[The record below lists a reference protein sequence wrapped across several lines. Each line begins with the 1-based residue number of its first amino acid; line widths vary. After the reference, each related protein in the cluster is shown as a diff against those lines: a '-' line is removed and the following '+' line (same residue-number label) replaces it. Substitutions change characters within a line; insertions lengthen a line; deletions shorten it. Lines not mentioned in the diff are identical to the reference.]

1 MNRYYTLE
9 ESEQFTFYR
18 VPKTLIMS
26 VRYKNVSAEA
36 KLLYGLMLDRM
47 GLSQK
52 NGWADDNGRTYI
64 YFTVEEA
71 CESLGCGKDK
81 ILRLFF
87 ELESADLIERR
98 RQGQGR
104 PSVVYVRK
112 VITDVEKT
120 EVCNSGKPTSREP
133 EIGIQEV
140 AKSDTND
147 NKNIKTEFN
156 EIYPSVS
163 QVTEDVIRAQIEY
176 DIFIEREPTKKAQLD
191 EVVSLIT
198 DTLLSRAKT
207 VRIGGADIDKHRV
220 DERLLQLEFEHIE
233 FVFDRMAETP
243 TKIKNI
249 RAYLLTAL
257 YNAPVTT
264 DSYYTA
270 LVNHDMYGR

>member
-64 YFTVEEA
+64 YFTVEDA

-81 ILRLFF
+81 ILRLFN
-87 ELESADLIERR
+87 ELENADLIERR
-98 RQGQGR
+98 RQGQGK
-104 PSVVYVRK
+104 PAVVYMKK
-112 VITDVEKT
+112 VISDGGKT
-120 EVCNSGKPTSREP
+120 EISNSEKPTSRDP
-133 EIGIQEV
+133 KTGIQEV
-140 AKSDTND
+140 AESDTND

-156 EIYPSVS
+156 EIYPSVP
-163 QVTEDVIRAQIEY
+163 QLTEDEIREQIEY
-176 DIFIEREPTKKAQLD
+176 DIFVEREPARKAQLD

-207 VRIGGADIDKHRV
+207 VRIGGADVDKYRV
-220 DERLLQLEFEHIE
+220 NERLRQLEFEHIE

-243 TKIKNI
+243 TEIKNI
-249 RAYLLTAL
+249 RAYLLTAI
-257 YNAPVTT
+257 YNAPVTM

-270 LVNHDMYGR
+270 LVNHDMFGR